1 MTESLD
7 NILSGS
13 GEAVT
18 EQNTNV
24 EEQVAQAAE
33 GEGQQQAET
42 SEQEGQQQGGQKTV
56 LHEALHAEKQK
67 VKRYTEEVSSL
78 RQEIADRDAAWERR
92 IAQLVEA
99 QKPKAEP
106 QQKPDWF
113 ENPEAA
119 TQHAVRETSSPQ
131 LDQVT
136 STLMATAQMVAGIKY
151 GDDKVAEAE
160 QAFLDAMR
168 SQKLDPADYHKVA
181 NSPNRY
187 AAAVQWHQRQL
198 AQAEI
203 GDDPAAYKAKLETEL
218 REKILAEGQQGD
230 GQQAQQRQAAMPS
243 NFASARNVA
252 NRSAGPA
259 WSGPA
264 SIQDIFKR

>member
-24 EEQVAQAAE
+24 EENVAQAAE
-33 GEGQQQAET
+33 GEGQQQQAEA
-42 SEQEGQQQGGQKTV
+42 SEQGEQQQGGQKTV
-56 LHEALHAEKQK
+56 PHEALHAEKQK

-92 IAQLVEA
+92 IAQLLDA
-99 QKPKAEP
+99 QKPKQEP

-119 TQHAVRETSSPQ
+119 TQHAVRETISPQ

-168 SQKLDPADYHKVA
+168 SQKLDPADYQKVA

-203 GDDPAAYKAKLETEL
+203 GDDPAAYKAKLREEL
-218 REKILAEGQQGD
+218 LAELQQGD
-230 GQQAQQRQAAMPS
+230 GQQTQQRQAAMPS
-243 NFASARNVA
+243 NFATARNVGS
-252 NRSAGPA
+252 RAGPA